1 MNVVAEIKPYLFL
14 GSAAART
21 NDFLQKTNI
30 TLVVNGERWILFL
43 TYFKSNFTCIS
54 VSRPFL

>member
-30 TLVVNGERWILFL
+30 TLVVNGE
-43 TYFKSNFTCIS
+43 
-54 VSRPFL
+54 